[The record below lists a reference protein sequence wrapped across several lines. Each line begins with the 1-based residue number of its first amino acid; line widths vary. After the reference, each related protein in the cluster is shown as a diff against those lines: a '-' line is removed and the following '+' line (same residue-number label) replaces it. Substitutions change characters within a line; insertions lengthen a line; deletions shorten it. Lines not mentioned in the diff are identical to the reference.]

1 MKQIKLLLADD
12 HPFIRA
18 GIKQILE
25 DEKDIQVAA
34 EVGNAQE
41 AIEKIRKNDYSIVI
55 LDISMPG
62 ISGIDAIKQIKVLK
76 PNLPILVLS
85 MFPEDQFAIRALRAG
100 ASGYI
105 TKDSA
110 PENLVTALR
119 KVSEGGRYVTST
131 LAERLAEV
139 IESGV
144 EKPSHEKLS
153 DREYEIFR
161 MIASGKTVSEIAKL
175 LFLSVETVSS
185 YRTRILDK
193 MNMKKNS
200 EIIIYAI
207 KKKLIE

>member
-25 DEKDIQVAA
+25 DEKDIHVAA

-100 ASGYI
+100 A
-105 TKDSA
+105 
-110 PENLVTALR
+110 
-119 KVSEGGRYVTST
+119 
-131 LAERLAEV
+131 
-139 IESGV
+139 
-144 EKPSHEKLS
+144 
-153 DREYEIFR
+153 
-161 MIASGKTVSEIAKL
+161 
-175 LFLSVETVSS
+175 
-185 YRTRILDK
+185 
-193 MNMKKNS
+193 
-200 EIIIYAI
+200 
-207 KKKLIE
+207 